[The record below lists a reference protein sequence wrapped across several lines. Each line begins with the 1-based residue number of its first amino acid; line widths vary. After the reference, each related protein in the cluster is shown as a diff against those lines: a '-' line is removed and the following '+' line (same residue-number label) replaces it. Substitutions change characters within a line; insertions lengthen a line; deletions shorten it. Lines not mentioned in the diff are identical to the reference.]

1 MSVLKPTKSILK
13 QINSPGS
20 TSWFSKF
27 NETSSNNNNNT
38 NTSPP
43 RINNLFSGFRKT
55 QVQQSDHEEVTM
67 ATELNPKE
75 LKRVRFPVSGIKKE
89 FLFLK
94 DDPIVETKKQ
104 IEIEPINIQ
113 TLAQLLS
120 LYELVCRNKQAQTID
135 LLVSTMITQP
145 QTTCL
150 TRIDLTNQPIDRYNI
165 EPLADIMSVEFGLRE
180 LVFNNCGLED
190 DAIKV
195 LMHSLLENDAI
206 TELSLANNPKLTTN
220 GFKYIAV
227 YIKGSSQLI
236 RLDLSYTQPDKKA
249 ILYITNA
256 TIKNEIDHNSPS
268 LAKLLLN
275 GCGLRNQHME
285 VLASG
290 IKKSCIKH
298 LYLRGNKFINGGAL
312 SIGVMLRDYEDSVQ
326 SLVGLY
332 LDNNDLS
339 QGIEYITQ
347 ALRRNQSLL
356 TLSMCDCKIDSK
368 GCVLVGE
375 ALKYNQHLEIFDM
388 GYNPLCSSNMDG
400 ITQIRQALNVNR
412 SLKDLR
418 LTDTGIGTEAAIALA
433 ECLPE
438 NNSLVRLDLS
448 RNPQIEIAGLMA
460 ISVSIRMNHTITF
473 IDINIPTD
481 DKEMVEIHNGI
492 LATCTRNAQS
502 KKQEPQQSPNHVI
515 TTTQATARLTLQE
528 RLAAVTKG
536 RGNTP
541 TLEASSSEVT
551 LTQMPSETKSQQEV
565 VDDSVLIQQAF
576 DCVESLEDVLNN
588 KNANSN
594 DTIDN
599 CKKIQSEICSRI
611 PVITDQSQLEILLAV
626 NDRLTSA
633 IQTFEGDVE
642 TVEKDDEAEQ
652 ELSSSFE
659 IGDDDDRA
667 QETLSSS
674 FEIGD
679 DDDEDEEEERENHLK
694 ELRSEIEAEESA
706 AFLKAKQV
714 EHEELSVA
722 VEQ

>member
-1 MSVLKPTKSILK
+1 
-13 QINSPGS
+13 
-20 TSWFSKF
+20 
-27 NETSSNNNNNT
+27 
-38 NTSPP
+38 
-43 RINNLFSGFRKT
+43 
-55 QVQQSDHEEVTM
+55 
-67 ATELNPKE
+67 
-75 LKRVRFPVSGIKKE
+75 
-89 FLFLK
+89 
-94 DDPIVETKKQ
+94 
-104 IEIEPINIQ
+104 
-113 TLAQLLS
+113 
-120 LYELVCRNKQAQTID
+120 
-135 LLVSTMITQP
+135 
-145 QTTCL
+145 
-150 TRIDLTNQPIDRYNI
+150 
-165 EPLADIMSVEFGLRE
+165 
-180 LVFNNCGLED
+180 
-190 DAIKV
+190 
-195 LMHSLLENDAI
+195 
-206 TELSLANNPKLTTN
+206 
-220 GFKYIAV
+220 
-227 YIKGSSQLI
+227 
-236 RLDLSYTQPDKKA
+236 
-249 ILYITNA
+249 
-256 TIKNEIDHNSPS
+256 
-268 LAKLLLN
+268 
-275 GCGLRNQHME
+275 
-285 VLASG
+285 
-290 IKKSCIKH
+290 
-298 LYLRGNKFINGGAL
+298 
-312 SIGVMLRDYEDSVQ
+312 
-326 SLVGLY
+326 
-332 LDNNDLS
+332 
-339 QGIEYITQ
+339 
-347 ALRRNQSLL
+347 
-356 TLSMCDCKIDSK
+356 
-368 GCVLVGE
+368 
-375 ALKYNQHLEIFDM
+375 
-388 GYNPLCSSNMDG
+388 
-400 ITQIRQALNVNR
+400 
-412 SLKDLR
+412 
-418 LTDTGIGTEAAIALA
+418 
-433 ECLPE
+433 
-438 NNSLVRLDLS
+438 
-448 RNPQIEIAGLMA
+448 
-460 ISVSIRMNHTITF
+460 
-473 IDINIPTD
+473 
-481 DKEMVEIHNGI
+481 MVEIHNGI